1 MAWTAGRGRPYKESR
16 TADSTVGV
24 VSEIWRPDSE
34 PRPLLTVTVTYSIS
48 ATAATATAVPG
59 KRSLQNRA
67 VARSRGSQPYL
78 VWTVTLFT
86 KLKIYGL

>member
-34 PRPLLTVTVTYSIS
+34 PRPLLTVTVP

-78 VWTVTLFT
+78 VWTVSLFT